1 MKIIM
6 TFLGIKKPGSNV
18 KPKLIVKIRSTSY
31 PSVQITRDE
40 WFNEFKVSSLYGKHA
55 VYF

>member
-1 MKIIM
+1 M
-6 TFLGIKKPGSNV
+6 TFLGVKKPGSNV